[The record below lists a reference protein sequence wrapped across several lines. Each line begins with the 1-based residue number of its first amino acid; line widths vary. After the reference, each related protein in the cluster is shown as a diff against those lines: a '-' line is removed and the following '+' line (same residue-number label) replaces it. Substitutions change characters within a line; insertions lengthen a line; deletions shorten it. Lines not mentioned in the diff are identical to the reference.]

1 MPVGGR
7 SRNDRPG
14 GRSSPGRAS
23 HSAHSDA
30 NYTSALRQGGLSEV
44 FMSKRRIAMV
54 WVGLLA
60 GGLASQAR
68 AADEPPVPAAEAA
81 YRTGDLETAIRL
93 WEKSLP
99 RLEAG
104 EALEV
109 RARVANA
116 RRKLGELDAAARALG
131 PLLEAAIAR
140 KDAPREALV
149 RHYRGRLALD
159 LGRPAEA
166 AVDLRV
172 ALALYRRLGDAR
184 NVSALSTALA
194 GSEYLAGHVD
204 TAYAEYDAILE
215 AARQARDL
223 RGEGDALVGLGGCLS
238 TIQEHR
244 MAASLFVQAAE
255 VLSGA
260 GFADRADLAHLE
272 AAQSLLWAGRPAEA
286 QALVERASRGA
297 GQSADIRA
305 RLTLLAA
312 QMDLRRGDAERAM
325 GWLEAELKAQ
335 PAGRSGRL
343 EAALWIARAA
353 ILLKVARWAEA
364 DAALKALE
372 AMTLAPMDQS
382 ELDTMRGFRLLRTGK
397 AAEALAPLRRAAAKE
412 DALWRA
418 FDPETLTG
426 MADAA
431 ILPRAGG
438 LLAEAELRAG
448 TPEDALEAV
457 ARAQARATALA
468 IQADPGPAGD
478 SPESMTERVKRRV
491 RLHTRLVAA
500 SSVPNAAALRASPRV
515 AAGQVALLDFHLL
528 PDRVDMLWVDAGG
541 VRHRHVDVDAAT
553 LEAEV
558 RTLAAAVERPT
569 GAWQAASRTLGE
581 RLLGPWRAEL
591 KAAEKAGVRL
601 ALVPH
606 GVLHRT
612 PFAAL
617 LLDDRLLADRVDEF
631 YLPNAGL
638 LARPPESTDWHD
650 ARILAVGDAR
660 GGGPTLPG
668 ARTELTFLAERF
680 GARELRALDAT
691 TQALSAAVVGVDV
704 IHIAAH
710 GHRAAAGRPA
720 HLALT
725 PVGGDDGRLTPERIA
740 DLKLDAR
747 LVVLAACE
755 SASGTPE
762 PSDDMPDALDRAFLV
777 AGAGAVL
784 GARWALDDRTAAR
797 FSRSY
802 YEHLP
807 SDGRLGALSRARR
820 AIREDGVQETSD
832 ASVARGMRPASERAD
847 PRHPYAWAAYVLN
860 GRDE

>member
-1 MPVGGR
+1 
-7 SRNDRPG
+7 
-14 GRSSPGRAS
+14 
-23 HSAHSDA
+23 
-30 NYTSALRQGGLSEV
+30 
-44 FMSKRRIAMV
+44 MSKRRIAMV

-81 YRTGDLETAIRL
+81 YRTGDPETAIRL

-431 ILPRAGG
+431 ILPRAGA

-468 IQADPGPAGD
+468 IQADPGPAGET
-478 SPESMTERVKRRV
+478 PESMTERVKRRV

-558 RTLAAAVERPT
+558 RMLAAAVERPT
-569 GAWQAASRTLGE
+569 GVWQAASRTLGE

-591 KAAEKAGVRL
+591 KAAEKAGGPARARAARCPSPHAVR
-601 ALVPH
+601 
-606 GVLHRT
+606 
-612 PFAAL
+612 
-617 LLDDRLLADRVDEF
+617 
-631 YLPNAGL
+631 
-638 LARPPESTDWHD
+638 
-650 ARILAVGDAR
+650 
-660 GGGPTLPG
+660 
-668 ARTELTFLAERF
+668 
-680 GARELRALDAT
+680 
-691 TQALSAAVVGVDV
+691 
-704 IHIAAH
+704 
-710 GHRAAAGRPA
+710 RAAAGRPPA
-720 HLALT
+720 GRSGRRVLPAQRRAAGA
-725 PVGGDDGRLTPERIA
+725 PRGDDRLARRPDPRRRGRARRRSNAARGAHGA
-740 DLKLDAR
+740 DLSGPTLR
-747 LVVLAACE
+747 RP
-755 SASGTPE
+755 GTP
-762 PSDDMPDALDRAFLV
+762 RA
-777 AGAGAVL
+777 GCHDAGAV
-784 GARWALDDRTAAR
+784 
-797 FSRSY
+797 
-802 YEHLP
+802 
-807 SDGRLGALSRARR
+807 GRGRGRGRDPHRRARPPRRRRSPR
-820 AIREDGVQETSD
+820 A
-832 ASVARGMRPASERAD
+832 PRAD
-847 PRHPYAWAAYVLN
+847 ARRGGRWSPDPRAHRGPETRRAA
-860 GRDE
+860 GRAGGL